1 MILLAALLVSQCCV
15 SVSAAAGGSAAAL
28 ERIEDCG
35 TGCSQGLRCRTK
47 PQALFPPPCQDPG
60 ESLLTSSVFHNISV
74 TTVMRCEGRQK
85 CSLHLRVS
93 ADLRL
98 TAAVHGVSICVA
110 AAGMMADCRTVR
122 FTKASRARMSGMQVK
137 VWNDCTQVSPGQRLE
152 IKVRTVPSYCGV
164 TWTGAYV
171 APGCAA
177 GDLQQH
183 VPDCITGRLSYDV
196 DADGKLLAVSVSDML
211 EGHDYHLRLC
221 HKDFIC
227 TGAGAHTLIRKEEPV
242 KKALLRFSRPLPCL
256 CIEGWSAITDA
267 RRVQVCPFRDRVEE
281 LWSGISFDALEG
293 GLSWE
298 PACPV
303 AAVVALCQMR
313 EEGGACAD
321 LPHASRNASTGKITF
336 GEVGPHPRLCMKKS
350 QGLTPDKHQWQEKL
364 PFNRKKPGAGPGSC
378 RGTLLLMGGW
388 GREERRGE
396 ERRGEERRG
405 EGRGGEGRERRGE
418 GRERG
423 GRGEERGGEGRRGE
437 GRGGEGE
444 ERRGEGR
451 GGEGRGGEGRER
463 RGGEGRGGRGEERGG
478 EERRGEGRERRG
490 EGRGGEGEGKSI
502 SFTAA
507 SRSWIRCPFANPSF
521 QDEEL
526 LAQPGRGHVRL
537 LSQIDAVF
545 SVGHCAE
552 GEGFEDPCQTL
563 ETRTWRAGQQEALV
577 LPLPGAVCSSC
588 LQVKRVDVEFAVTH
602 RFCVNQCNQTL
613 SISAV
618 NTPLAAPDLT
628 CTVVPMAVSIS
639 TVILLT
645 SLVLLTVYHRR
656 KQKINGKYMPEQQT
670 DSSLECVIPALQA
683 KSECVPHSPQ
693 SEKVNLI
700 WD

>member
-336 GEVGPHPRLCMKKS
+336 GEVGPHPRLCMK
-350 QGLTPDKHQWQEKL
+350 
-364 PFNRKKPGAGPGSC
+364 
-378 RGTLLLMGGW
+378 
-388 GREERRGE
+388 
-396 ERRGEERRG
+396 
-405 EGRGGEGRERRGE
+405 
-418 GRERG
+418 
-423 GRGEERGGEGRRGE
+423 
-437 GRGGEGE
+437 
-444 ERRGEGR
+444 
-451 GGEGRGGEGRER
+451 
-463 RGGEGRGGRGEERGG
+463 
-478 EERRGEGRERRG
+478 
-490 EGRGGEGEGKSI
+490 
-502 SFTAA
+502 FTAA

>member
-28 ERIEDCG
+28 ERIQDCG

-60 ESLLTSSVFHNISV
+60 EGLRTSSVFHNISV
-74 TTVMRCEGRQK
+74 TTAMRCEGRQK

-110 AAGMMADCRTVR
+110 AAGMMANCRTVR

-137 VWNDCTQVSPGQRLE
+137 VWNDCTQVSPGQCLE

-196 DADGKLLAVSVSDML
+196 DADRKLLAVSVSDML

-221 HKDFIC
+221 HKDVIC
-227 TGAGAHTLIRKEEPV
+227 TGAGAQTLIRKEEPV

-336 GEVGPHPRLCMKKS
+336 GEVGPHPRLCMK
-350 QGLTPDKHQWQEKL
+350 
-364 PFNRKKPGAGPGSC
+364 
-378 RGTLLLMGGW
+378 
-388 GREERRGE
+388 
-396 ERRGEERRG
+396 
-405 EGRGGEGRERRGE
+405 
-418 GRERG
+418 
-423 GRGEERGGEGRRGE
+423 
-437 GRGGEGE
+437 
-444 ERRGEGR
+444 
-451 GGEGRGGEGRER
+451 
-463 RGGEGRGGRGEERGG
+463 
-478 EERRGEGRERRG
+478 
-490 EGRGGEGEGKSI
+490 
-502 SFTAA
+502 FTTA

-526 LAQPGRGHVRL
+526 LVQPGREHVRL

-618 NTPLAAPDLT
+618 NTPLAVPDLT

-639 TVILLT
+639 AVILLT
-645 SLVLLTVYHRR
+645 LLVLLTVYHRR

-683 KSECVPHSPQ
+683 KSECVPNSPQ

>member
-60 ESLLTSSVFHNISV
+60 ESLLTSAVFHNISV

-98 TAAVHGVSICVA
+98 TAAVHGVSICVV

-336 GEVGPHPRLCMKKS
+336 GEVGPHPRLCMK
-350 QGLTPDKHQWQEKL
+350 
-364 PFNRKKPGAGPGSC
+364 
-378 RGTLLLMGGW
+378 
-388 GREERRGE
+388 
-396 ERRGEERRG
+396 
-405 EGRGGEGRERRGE
+405 
-418 GRERG
+418 
-423 GRGEERGGEGRRGE
+423 
-437 GRGGEGE
+437 
-444 ERRGEGR
+444 
-451 GGEGRGGEGRER
+451 
-463 RGGEGRGGRGEERGG
+463 
-478 EERRGEGRERRG
+478 
-490 EGRGGEGEGKSI
+490 
-502 SFTAA
+502 FTAA

>member
-60 ESLLTSSVFHNISV
+60 EGLRTSSVFHNISV
-74 TTVMRCEGRQK
+74 TTAMRCEGRQK

-110 AAGMMADCRTVR
+110 AAGMMANCRTVR

-137 VWNDCTQVSPGQRLE
+137 VWNDCTQVSPGQCLE

-196 DADGKLLAVSVSDML
+196 DADRKLLAVSVSDML

-221 HKDFIC
+221 HKDVIC
-227 TGAGAHTLIRKEEPV
+227 TGAGAQTLIRKEEPV

-336 GEVGPHPRLCMKKS
+336 GEVGPHPRLCMK
-350 QGLTPDKHQWQEKL
+350 
-364 PFNRKKPGAGPGSC
+364 
-378 RGTLLLMGGW
+378 
-388 GREERRGE
+388 
-396 ERRGEERRG
+396 
-405 EGRGGEGRERRGE
+405 
-418 GRERG
+418 
-423 GRGEERGGEGRRGE
+423 
-437 GRGGEGE
+437 
-444 ERRGEGR
+444 
-451 GGEGRGGEGRER
+451 
-463 RGGEGRGGRGEERGG
+463 
-478 EERRGEGRERRG
+478 
-490 EGRGGEGEGKSI
+490 
-502 SFTAA
+502 FTTA

-526 LAQPGRGHVRL
+526 LVQPGREHVRL

-618 NTPLAAPDLT
+618 NTPLAVPDLT

-639 TVILLT
+639 AVILLT
-645 SLVLLTVYHRR
+645 LLVLLTVYHRR

-683 KSECVPHSPQ
+683 KSECVPNSPQ